1 MTRKLDAEIAVP
13 AQCELAEG
21 PVWDAARGLLRWVD
35 ILPGHV
41 HALDPVSG
49 ARSSFGV
56 GQPVGTVGLT
66 RDGGLVLALASG
78 FALSGPEG
86 QDLRPFGNF
95 SVDRSVTRFND
106 GKPDPWGSFWA
117 GTMAVPEDSGYP
129 GRLYRLGP
137 DGVVTELLGD
147 VGLSNGLDWS
157 DDRRVFYYSDSH
169 AGVDVF
175 DTDPDTGALSGRR
188 RLVETSDGAP
198 DGLTLDAEG
207 CLWLAVWGSSELRRY
222 TPDGRLDT
230 VVTLPV
236 SQVTSAA
243 FGGADLST
251 LYITTARENF
261 TPADLAAEPHAGDI
275 FACTPGVTGRPP
287 YLFGARA
294 DHSA

>member
-1 MTRKLDAEIAVP
+1 MTIRTLDVELAFP
-13 AQCELAEG
+13 AQCELSEG
-21 PVWDAARGLLRWVD
+21 PVWDAGRGLLRWVD

-49 ARSSFGV
+49 AHSSFGA

-66 RDGGLVLALASG
+66 RGGGLVLALAGG
-78 FALSGPEG
+78 FALSGPDG
-86 QDLRPFGNF
+86 QDLRPFGDLA
-95 SVDRSVTRFND
+95 VDRSVRRFND

-117 GTMAVPEDSGYP
+117 GTMGVPEDSGVP
-129 GRLYRLGP
+129 GSLYQLSP
-137 DGVVTELLGD
+137 DGAVTELIGG
-147 VGLSNGLDWS
+147 VALSNGLDWT
-157 DDRRVFYYSDSH
+157 DDRRVFYYADSL
-169 AGVDVF
+169 AGGVDAF
-175 DTDPDTGALSGRR
+175 ATDPDTGTLSGRR
-188 RLVETSDGAP
+188 RFAEVSGGMP

-230 VVTLPV
+230 AVKLPV

-261 TPADLAAEPHAGDI
+261 TPADLREQPHAGDI

-287 YLFGARA
+287 FLFDR
-294 DHSA
+294 

>member
-1 MTRKLDAEIAVP
+1 MTTRTLDAEIAVP

-21 PVWDAARGLLRWVD
+21 PVWDADRGLLRWVD
-35 ILPGHV
+35 IPRGQV

-49 ARSSFGV
+49 ARSSFGT

-66 RDGGLVLALASG
+66 RDGGLILALAGG
-78 FALSGPEG
+78 FALSGPAG
-86 QDLRPFGNF
+86 QDLRPFGDF

-106 GKPDPWGSFWA
+106 GKPGPWGSFWA

-129 GRLYRLGP
+129 CSLYQLSA
-137 DGVVTELLGD
+137 DGDVTQLFGD
-147 VGLSNGLDWS
+147 VGLSNGLDWT

-169 AGVDVF
+169 TGVDVF
-175 DTDPDTGALSGRR
+175 DTDPDTGALGARR
-188 RLVETSDGAP
+188 RFTEVSGGVP

-230 VVTLPV
+230 VVKLPV
-236 SQVTSAA
+236 TQVTSAA

-261 TPADLAAEPHAGDI
+261 TPADLAAQPHAGDI

-287 YLFGARA
+287 YLFGG
-294 DHSA
+294 